1 MPSAK
6 RAARLPAT
14 IRCHKSGRPQLSRS
28 SLDTCAAHVSS
39 KSRTAISGTLSR
51 PGLLT
56 PTQFPISRPNIAGGV
71 YITTEG
77 GGEHIDQVPASPLH
91 GRVYGTPCP
100 RADVRVPGG
109 KVGDPG
115 GRGPIGQGGGPQAS
129 SHHLFKR
136 VPALLWHSCDF
147 EVTIL

>member
-6 RAARLPAT
+6 RVARLPAT
-14 IRCHKSGRPQLSRS
+14 IRCHKNGRPQLSRS

-56 PTQFPISRPNIAGGV
+56 PTQFPISRPNIAGGLC
-71 YITTEG
+71 ITTEG
-77 GGEHIDQVPASPLH
+77 GGEHIDQVPAPPLH
-91 GRVYGTPCP
+91 GRVYGTPYP

-129 SHHLFKR
+129 SHHLIKR